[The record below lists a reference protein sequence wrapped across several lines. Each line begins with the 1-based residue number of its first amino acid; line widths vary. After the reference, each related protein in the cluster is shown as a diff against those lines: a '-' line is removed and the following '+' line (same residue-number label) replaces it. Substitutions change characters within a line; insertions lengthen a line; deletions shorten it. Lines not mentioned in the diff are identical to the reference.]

1 MTESTIQKK
10 YTQELKDINSQ
21 AGVLL
26 DKYVERYPFYKT
38 YPQYNEYQALFF
50 NVQNQIKKNDNQF
63 KNLHMELSEMIN
75 GGDGNINNVYSLAD
89 KIAKLEEENPK
100 LERKVNFLKNNNN
113 ASSELTSEYKEM
125 FNIDLIYTLGVGSG
139 IVLLG
144 FFIGKTLHEKNI
156 GSVVSISSFSLNES
170 FIFLTNSS
178 NDISYKIKKEN
189 VFSII

>member
-75 GGDGNINNVYSLAD
+75 GGDGNINKFGD

-156 GSVVSISSFSLNES
+156 ELGNLGSIL
-170 FIFLTNSS
+170 
-178 NDISYKIKKEN
+178 K
-189 VFSII
+189 